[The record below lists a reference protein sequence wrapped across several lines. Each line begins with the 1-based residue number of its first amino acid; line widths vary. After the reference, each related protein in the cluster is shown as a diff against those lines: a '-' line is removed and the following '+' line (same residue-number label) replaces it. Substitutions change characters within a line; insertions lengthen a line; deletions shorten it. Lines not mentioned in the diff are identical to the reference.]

1 MYYWIALWFI
11 FPKAFVSFQVEE
23 LSKILH
29 CGRNEDNTK
38 SDVEVQTED
47 HAPWS
52 ISGIQCL
59 VGMHESEHSYLL
71 KQCFFTNK
79 RQNTL
84 I

>member
-59 VGMHESEHSYLL
+59 VGMHESSQSIHTCSSSVSLQI
-71 KQCFFTNK
+71 KDK
-79 RQNTL
+79 
-84 I
+84 IH